1 MVATVS
7 RPAETRAR
15 SRWLRFNRRRL
26 IVIAFLFVVA
36 GVSLALSTSA
46 LPLSWTADYD
56 RGRYDRILTA
66 IAADPTH
73 LRGKPFDPVSKELG
87 LDEVP
92 WDDGVAFQVPDG
104 MYRIYHFRGF
114 ALHVTMQLLP
124 AGATPDRPER
134 PNSAGEEPRS
144 HGTLWIHDSPMIRI
158 DGIGDRGERMKR
170 HFKELDEMCA
180 HINAEMD
187 RRRRMQQ
194 HEEDND

>member
-7 RPAETRAR
+7 QPAETRAR
-15 SRWLRFNRRRL
+15 GRWFRSDRRTL
-26 IVIAFLFVVA
+26 IVIAFLSALA
-36 GVSLALSTSA
+36 GTSLALSTRY

-56 RGRYDRILTA
+56 RVSYYRIGRA

-73 LRGKPFDPVSKELG
+73 LRGKPFDRVRRELG

-92 WDDGVAFQVPDG
+92 WDDGGALQLLDG
-104 MYRIYHFRGF
+104 VYRIYHFRGF

-124 AGATPDRPER
+124 AGATPDRIER
-134 PNSAGEEPRS
+134 PSGTGEDLRGPS
-144 HGTLWIHDSPMIRI
+144 VLWLHDSPLLRI
-158 DGIGDRGERMKR
+158 DGISDRGERMKR

-180 HINAEMD
+180 SMNAEAD

-194 HEEDND
+194 NENDNN